1 MNKFEFNPI
10 TGDFDMVNESEDIM
24 PFFGFTDKLPLPENK
39 VIYDISAKKFVIV
52 KSKTKYDEWDGSDKY
67 NILYNSVGL
76 TQALQ
81 YRALPNRLFKCND
94 EVYYTNDDNVLKKI
108 SEHDCKDVVTT
119 QDIIIET
126 QTPLGEAVN
135 LKYWP
140 GEWFNSENMPFIPA
154 GQTLESILKELFV
167 KTLDGSAVWEIGDLK
182 FNRRDSQFT
191 YTPII
196 ECGGTWSLISD
207 QSATLEEI
215 TIPATL
221 SSSYGYFLSPES
233 QWCNDTLTV
242 NVPVVIWR
250 KTIVYKSNGSS
261 MTRDAG
267 HWVNYPM
274 PDIQGNEFGMAL
286 AISEENT
293 YSFSVES
300 AVYHPAV
307 YASNNKKRIQ
317 KNIAALLD
325 NNSIPVEKLG
335 SVTKTKTKKIHNSYY
350 YFAGVVQDNIE
361 AILSGDLKLLPIK
374 DFVHKYDEDT
384 DSVYLPH
391 QIVLPEMTIP
401 PGQTGVLVIPP
412 PCGCSFVGDTD
423 ELYYDRIALPYILP
437 DGTEVEYMCISLKN
451 NTETPHVVQ
460 FSIGNPS

>member
-24 PFFGFTDKLPLPENK
+24 PFFGFTDKLPFPENK

-76 TQALQ
+76 MQALR

-221 SSSYGYFLSPES
+221 SSSYGYFLSLES
-233 QWCNDTLTV
+233 QWCNDTLVV
-242 NVPVVIWR
+242 NVPVAL
-250 KTIVYKSNGSS
+250 KSKNIVYKSNGST

-274 PDIQGNEFGMAL
+274 PDIQGNEFGMSL
-286 AISEENT
+286 GISEENT

-335 SVTKTKTKKIHNSYY
+335 YVTKTKTKKIYNSYY
-350 YFAGVVQDNIE
+350 YFAGIVQDNFE
-361 AILSGDLKLLPIK
+361 SILHSDIRNLPIK
-374 DFVHKYDEDT
+374 DFLHQYDKDN
-384 DSVYLPH
+384 DVVYLP
-391 QIVLPEMTIP
+391 QKINLPEMTIH
-401 PGQTGVLVIPP
+401 PGQASVFALPP
-412 PCGCSFVGDTD
+412 TCGCSYVGDD
-423 ELYYDRIALPYILP
+423 DKLEYDRSILPYTLP
-437 DGTEVEYMCISLKN
+437 DGTEVEYMCLYFKN
-451 NTETPHVVQ
+451 NTETPLV
-460 FSIGNPS
+460 ITLTIAT